1 MSRYNTDSDTTG
13 EKSVGE
19 WPLMTLIACSV
30 AGADTSKVVRH
41 RDDVIKYSVI
51 GYAIIMTM
59 LLGILCGYAAA
70 WYFSHSHFV
79 AALFGLFWGL
89 VVMCIDRALVVT
101 YRKNPE
107 SQDKSLFGRV
117 MSASKVILPRAV
129 LAFCVA
135 YVMSIPAELIV
146 FEDFIN
152 TELPGYTEHLKKE
165 NARASYLS
173 EQNSSLDIE
182 RQENLASLASLSEQ
196 VSSSAKKLSAE
207 EKDIQEIEQRIAN
220 LWNTIDSPTSER
232 YISAKSSLDNAKK
245 ILESHPNAGDSIQA
259 EKDKKT
265 ANIIIEKEKKNHKEA
280 VLEKIRADSTEL
292 NKRNSQ
298 YLELHEKHT
307 RLTELQGSR
316 MKRSEDLADRADRM
330 NAYNDSIAG
339 KVDRNIAATNQFTLG
354 YAVLQYAVSRTR
366 PVYEERKETV
376 PLSDGSV
383 NEDGSPRTYE
393 KEYTVQT
400 GVERANPSEYFL
412 LCLIRVMFFVLE
424 LIPTV
429 VKVVAPVG
437 GYEYEIYAGDSAL
450 ARYYESDMF
459 RDAVTSRQRAAAD
472 QDARLEQDRLDM
484 EREMHS
490 RLLKKVAAAQEEV
503 ASRVIE
509 DWRREQLD
517 GVKSGDDTSSPT
529 IVHPAPIQT
538 DLPEAETI

>member
-1 MSRYNTDSDTTG
+1 MSRYITDSDTTG

-30 AGADTSKVVRH
+30 AGADNSKVVRH

-101 YRKNPE
+101 YRKDPE
-107 SQDKSLFGRV
+107 SQGKSLFGRV

-173 EQNSSLDIE
+173 EQNSSLDEE
-182 RQENLASLASLSEQ
+182 RQENSANLAFLREQLSSSDRSLASKRQEIQKIKDNIARLEATKNSPQ
-196 VSSSAKKLSAE
+196 SPAYRKASAE
-207 EKDIQEIEQRIAN
+207 FRNAQQHLRVARSRP
-220 LWNTIDSPTSER
+220 DSLNARSQMA
-232 YISAKSSLDNAKK
+232 SARRAMNDAMK
-245 ILESHPNAGDSIQA
+245 IHQAEVNNRIQA
-259 EKDKKT
+259 ERGRLP
-265 ANIIIEKEKKNHKEA
+265 E
-280 VLEKIRADSTEL
+280 LE
-292 NKRNSQ
+292 SQ
-298 YLELHEKHT
+298 FL
-307 RLTELQGSR
+307 ELQGKHASLEQR
-316 MKRSEDLADRADRM
+316 QTSGMERSEKIADRADRM

-400 GVERANPSEYFL
+400 GVERANPNEYFL

-437 GYEYEIYAGDSAL
+437 GYEYEIYAGNSAL

-472 QDARLEQDRLDM
+472 QDARLEQDWLDM

-517 GVKSGDDTSSPT
+517 GVKSGDATSSPT
-529 IVHPAPIQT
+529 IIHPAPIQT

>member
-1 MSRYNTDSDTTG
+1 MSRYNTDTDATG

-101 YRKNPE
+101 YRKDPE
-107 SQDKSLFGRV
+107 ARSKSFFSRV

-152 TELPGYTEHLKKE
+152 TELPGYTEYLKKE

-173 EQNSSLDIE
+173 EQNSSLDEE
-182 RQENLASLASLSEQ
+182 RQENSANLAFLSEQLSSSDRRLSDKSKEIQDIKDKIAQLESKKNSPQSTAYKNALSSLSE
-196 VSSSAKKLSAE
+196 A
-207 EKDIQEIEQRIAN
+207 QEILRSPRSAS
-220 LWNTIDSPTSER
+220 DSIEAER
-232 YISAKSSLDNAKK
+232 RKESAKSTMNRELEAHKKEVEKRIQDERDELSGLKSQYQELQERHASL
-245 ILESHPNAGDSIQA
+245 EQRQTSGMERS
-259 EKDKKT
+259 
-265 ANIIIEKEKKNHKEA
+265 
-280 VLEKIRADSTEL
+280 EKI
-292 NKRNSQ
+292 
-298 YLELHEKHT
+298 
-307 RLTELQGSR
+307 
-316 MKRSEDLADRADRM
+316 ADRTDRM

-339 KVDRNIAATNQFTLG
+339 KVDRSIAATNQFTLG

-400 GVERANPSEYFL
+400 GVERANPNEYFL

-459 RDAVTSRQRAAAD
+459 RDSVTSRQRAAAD

-517 GVKSGDDTSSPT
+517 GVKNGDATSSPT
-529 IVHPAPIQT
+529 IIHPAPIQT